1 MDPSKPPSDI
11 GVPSK
16 ANSDIEERPKANSD
30 IGVTT
35 VSSILSSSIDFIKS
49 DTTKVELE
57 SKSGKSDLES
67 RHRSGSIN
75 VKLPSTESEHAAPI
89 EDAPLDARVPRKRG
103 KLVHSCD
110 SIDNNLPSY
119 SFMSM
124 NSFETVGERD
134 NFIKK
139 YNTNLFDLEKI
150 KLQSKIQECNT
161 DQRIKISDDLNCS
174 FENWSIKPKV
184 NFLKSKNNHYKSQA
198 KLEKSQSF
206 ACSNIMNSKARQ
218 LTKKVYSCSDSRDI
232 SNQNSFK
239 SQNRLIK
246 MQTLVNLDNIEKD
259 IENISESS
267 VLENKFNFK
276 LNKNNCIYNERY
288 QSKELKHS
296 LSFQVGYK
304 LRETKIISN
313 FEKPKL
319 SNSRSFCTRKNV
331 PELMDNKQP
340 KLGNVSTTKCYNGS
354 ISSSFDTNMFES
366 SIIDNHKSNLS
377 PPPLSNLQIFAIS
390 TKPLDISV
398 TNIDVPNN
406 IDKLPSLPIIHH
418 NECKLESEKKL
429 SILEPPPPGLV
440 SREEST
446 ENWNRFLVQLN
457 SILESRV
464 GEFV

>member
-30 IGVTT
+30 IGIT
-35 VSSILSSSIDFIKS
+35 VSSILSSNIDFIKS

-67 RHRSGSIN
+67 CHRSGSIN
-75 VKLPSTESEHAAPI
+75 VKLSNTESKHPALI
-89 EDAPLDARVPRKRG
+89 EDAPLDAKALQKRG

-124 NSFETVGERD
+124 NSFETVGKRS

-139 YNTNLFDLEKI
+139 RTNLFDLEKI
-150 KLQSKIQECNT
+150 KLQSKIQEYNV

-174 FENWSIKPKV
+174 FKNWSIKPKV
-184 NFLKSKNNHYKSQA
+184 NFLKSESNHYKSQP
-198 KLEKSQSF
+198 KLKKSQSF
-206 ACSNIMNSKARQ
+206 ACSNIVNSKAKQ
-218 LTKKVYSCSDSRDI
+218 LIKKVYNCSDSKDI
-232 SNQNSFK
+232 LNQNSFK

-246 MQTLVNLDNIEKD
+246 MQTLVNLDNIEKN

-267 VLENKFNFK
+267 VLENKFNFR
-276 LNKNNCIYNERY
+276 LNKNNCIYSERC

-296 LSFQVGYK
+296 LSFQIGYK
-304 LRETKIISN
+304 LRETKIINN

-331 PELMDNKQP
+331 SELIDNKQP
-340 KLGNVSTTKCYNGS
+340 RLGNISTTKCYNGS
-354 ISSSFDTNMFES
+354 ISSSFDTDMFES